1 MTKTRRIVIIS
12 IFSCL
17 SVVLDIVKAF
27 IPFLNMPSGGSINIS
42 LIPIV
47 LICFI
52 LGTKDG
58 IACAVISFLISTIF
72 GLNSIYISPVQYLFD
87 YIIPSV
93 CLGLAALFYK
103 NKNILEMEFGI
114 IFVMLI
120 RTISIIISGT
130 YFWFES
136 TTVAGSSV
144 ALIGSIVYNLPYC
157 LLTTIMLL
165 LVIPLL
171 KKVLDKYLV

>member
-17 SVVLDIVKAF
+17 SVVLDLIKEL
-27 IPFLNMPSGGSINIS
+27 IPFINMPSGGSINIS

-47 LICFI
+47 LICFV

-58 IACAVISFLISTIF
+58 IACAVVSFLISTIF
-72 GLNSIYISPVQYLFD
+72 GLNNIYISPLQYLLD
-87 YIIPSV
+87 YIIPSI
-93 CLGLAALFYK
+93 CLGLAAVFYK
-103 NKNILEMEFGI
+103 NRKNLEMIFGI
-114 IFVMLI
+114 SVVMII
-120 RTISIIISGT
+120 RTISIIISGA
-130 YFWFES
+130 YYWFES
-136 TTVAGSSV
+136 TSVAGSKEAV
-144 ALIGSIVYNLPYC
+144 IGSLVYNLPYS
-157 LLTTIMLL
+157 LLTTLMLL